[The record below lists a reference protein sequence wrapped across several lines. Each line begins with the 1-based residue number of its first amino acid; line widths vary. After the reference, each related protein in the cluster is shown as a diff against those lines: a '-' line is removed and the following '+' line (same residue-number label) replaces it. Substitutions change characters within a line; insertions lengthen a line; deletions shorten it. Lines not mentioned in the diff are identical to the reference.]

1 MQIVLGDIVRRNTR
15 FLYDCVQARASWNA
29 PVRITVEAID
39 ELGFWK
45 NSCRT
50 LNLVGVDICSVN
62 LTDMYDIELFCDAS
76 DVGFGGY
83 FSTVLDFHSE
93 NHEIYGNWFAGEQ
106 FESSTWRELET
117 VRRVLNSY
125 DSFLE
130 NKTVKVNSDNKNVT
144 HILNVGSKKYKLQK
158 VVTDILNSCSKKNIG
173 LQTNWV
179 PRTENKHADF
189 LSRHTD
195 PDDWSIEKNVF
206 HDLSCTFGP
215 FTVDRFSTHYNA
227 QSSRFN
233 SRIWCPG
240 TEAINAFS
248 QFWGGDTNWLVPPPS
263 LVAMTINKI
272 IKDKAKC
279 MLVIPEWKSAP
290 YWPLLYKDG
299 GFRDFIKEVIYLPRY
314 NIIVKGTG
322 LKLRQNV
329 ENVVESSGVG
339 ENNVLRSLAGKMAL
353 YIVDSKSENT
363 SKKYFAGFNRWK
375 LFINEHGFS
384 DLPAEP
390 VHVALYLTFL
400 IDKHSSPSV
409 LQSAIYSIKWAHEL
423 NGYIDPTSN
432 SFIKFLL
439 ESCKRRNGKPVVK
452 KDPVDNIML
461 RELCSIYQDSSDL
474 LVIRDLTMILI
485 AYAGFLRF
493 DELSSLTCRD
503 IKIYEEYMSIFLSHS
518 KTDQYRQ
525 GNEILI
531 SKGSSQAC
539 PLLMY
544 KRYLG
549 LSSLDVD
556 SDHFVFRP
564 IFRSGGGASAAAKS
578 DVNERCIKR
587 HGRWKSDLS
596 KDGYIADSFD
606 NRISVSKNLGL

>member
-1 MQIVLGDIVRRNTR
+1 MR
-15 FLYDCVQARASWNA
+15 F
-29 PVRITVEAID
+29 
-39 ELGFWK
+39 
-45 NSCRT
+45 
-50 LNLVGVDICSVN
+50 
-62 LTDMYDIELFCDAS
+62 M
-76 DVGFGGY
+76 
-83 FSTVLDFHSE
+83 
-93 NHEIYGNWFAGEQ
+93 EIGSRVKQ

-144 HILNVGSKKYKLQK
+144 HILNVGSKKFKLQK

-314 NIIVKGTG
+314 NIIVKG
-322 LKLRQNV
+322 
-329 ENVVESSGVG
+329 
-339 ENNVLRSLAGKMAL
+339 
-353 YIVDSKSENT
+353 Y
-363 SKKYFAGFNRWK
+363 
-375 LFINEHGFS
+375 
-384 DLPAEP
+384 
-390 VHVALYLTFL
+390 
-400 IDKHSSPSV
+400 
-409 LQSAIYSIKWAHEL
+409 
-423 NGYIDPTSN
+423 
-432 SFIKFLL
+432 
-439 ESCKRRNGKPVVK
+439 
-452 KDPVDNIML
+452 
-461 RELCSIYQDSSDL
+461 
-474 LVIRDLTMILI
+474 
-485 AYAGFLRF
+485 
-493 DELSSLTCRD
+493 
-503 IKIYEEYMSIFLSHS
+503 
-518 KTDQYRQ
+518 
-525 GNEILI
+525 
-531 SKGSSQAC
+531 
-539 PLLMY
+539 
-544 KRYLG
+544 
-549 LSSLDVD
+549 
-556 SDHFVFRP
+556 RP
-564 IFRSGGGASAAAKS
+564 IFRSGGTAKLIYKNKKLSYTAARQNIVKRLKMVAPQLNLGLHSLRSGGASAAAKS

-587 HGRWKSDLS
+587 HGRWKSDL
-596 KDGYIADSFD
+596 K
-606 NRISVSKNLGL
+606 

>member
-1 MQIVLGDIVRRNTR
+1 MR
-15 FLYDCVQARASWNA
+15 FL
-29 PVRITVEAID
+29 
-39 ELGFWK
+39 
-45 NSCRT
+45 
-50 LNLVGVDICSVN
+50 
-62 LTDMYDIELFCDAS
+62 
-76 DVGFGGY
+76 
-83 FSTVLDFHSE
+83 
-93 NHEIYGNWFAGEQ
+93 
-106 FESSTWRELET
+106 
-117 VRRVLNSY
+117 
-125 DSFLE
+125 
-130 NKTVKVNSDNKNVT
+130 
-144 HILNVGSKKYKLQK
+144 
-158 VVTDILNSCSKKNIG
+158 
-173 LQTNWV
+173 
-179 PRTENKHADF
+179 
-189 LSRHTD
+189 
-195 PDDWSIEKNVF
+195 
-206 HDLSCTFGP
+206 
-215 FTVDRFSTHYNA
+215 
-227 QSSRFN
+227 
-233 SRIWCPG
+233 
-240 TEAINAFS
+240 
-248 QFWGGDTNWLVPPPS
+248 
-263 LVAMTINKI
+263 
-272 IKDKAKC
+272 
-279 MLVIPEWKSAP
+279 
-290 YWPLLYKDG
+290 
-299 GFRDFIKEVIYLPRY
+299 
-314 NIIVKGTG
+314 G

-375 LFINEHGFS
+375 SFINEHGFS

-564 IFRSGGGASAAAKS
+564 IFRSGGTAKLIYKNKKLSYTAARQNIVKRLKMVAPQLNLGLHSLRSGGASAAAKS